1 MSCLQAPG
9 LGFSWPVWSSLK
21 ASSLSWTTL
30 SKASM
35 ESTTFS
41 KRSGLGIGS
50 LCRLASCSRV
60 RSMFLSFRR
69 TYQSLC
75 KSSLLLFLSCW
86 QVHEAP
92 DLTFSSP
99 QFFGSSKNSSS
110 PFLDNV
116 VWRNLHWR
124 KDVACGVFLCNKLR
138 GGLQPEWAGVLGFTR
153 EQAAFKNAEALLQIP
168 TRLVPTFDVAL
179 N

>member
-138 GGLQPEWAGVLGFTR
+138 GGLQPTSFRGCSSHGGYEPAAAGFGRRSDSSVWPPR
-153 EQAAFKNAEALLQIP
+153 WH
-168 TRLVPTFDVAL
+168 
-179 N
+179 